1 MENNS
6 RFRVRFYMDN
16 TYEVIDYSSY
26 ESFFQGS
33 LADCEAW
40 IRLREGGY
48 F

>member
-1 MENNS
+1 MENHS
-6 RFRVRFYMDN
+6 RFRVRLYMNN

-26 ESFFQGS
+26 DSLVQGS

-40 IRLREGGY
+40 IRLREVGY

>member
-6 RFRVRFYMDN
+6 RFRVTLYMNN

-40 IRLREGGY
+40 IRLQEGGY